1 MNGLSYDLGSGAKWP
16 KATPAAESA
25 TVALDVAKAFK
36 ISVDGGRTI
45 DLASLK
51 AIVISADCYPETG
64 ISLQFGFDHFEIND
78 TTSTEKKRPSL
89 TGSLQIGTMVSS
101 VAQLAEEA
109 TLGTAKRAKNVVQ
122 NTASILAT
130 TIGASKRA
138 EENGSSFFTSR
149 QRDFFLLKY
158 LNGNQF
164 VEAKRTDGASES
176 DCFQLDCF
184 VPTSKMMANVIRFP
198 FERCDALLFLYK
210 AGVPQPVAAKVLEY
224 EEIENWSKL
233 SRDQLPA
240 REMDR
245 VNRLMND
252 FNNPLR
258 EVCSTVNI
266 SMDADIDLCITILRA
281 EGIVTVAKAASS
293 SISVAAKC
301 RMVNA
306 GRHMLDDTGS
316 PFVGS
321 YDATTGLVEWDSA
334 SWRHKLHDH
343 VEELQYVRVELIF
356 FDSAGGGGG
365 NGGRLPSM
373 PTIINNHDTS
383 LGAIFIPLSSFTH
396 HAKELVFP
404 VDDFRQKNNLRRKAD
419 AAAASPPTVT
429 VLVQLVG
436 RQASKMSDSA
446 NNLSSLI
453 APKAQQQM
461 MREASVVYVNSAKVT
476 SSVTA
481 QVYPPYDVWYQ
492 ADSILAGEVTTSSSV
507 PTEKLY
513 VRFGRRALLLE
524 TNQELAAVP
533 SEWAALK
540 LQQPVL
546 YQYLWR
552 KAVLTQYPQSIL
564 RVCEGAHANASRVFV
579 DYSQIEKFEV
589 ISPGL
594 ICITVTI
601 RRYFPGRTP
610 TGSKDKEKDAASEQ
624 LAAATN
630 SRFVPASL
638 DLYVFN
644 VRSKHIATL
653 LDDRR
658 HFASI
663 RRNFLSIVLGNQYED
678 EDSRASDAVVLSIEM
693 DHMAETCRA
702 DIHRI
707 LDNVT
712 DDDIAQMITS
722 GMGGGGGGDGRRG
735 GPAQHLYD
743 HSSSSKIGEEYDP
756 AAATIPMHPT
766 HRSSEKQHLPLQVWT
781 E

>member
-1 MNGLSYDLGSGAKWP
+1 
-16 KATPAAESA
+16 
-25 TVALDVAKAFK
+25 
-36 ISVDGGRTI
+36 
-45 DLASLK
+45 
-51 AIVISADCYPETG
+51 
-64 ISLQFGFDHFEIND
+64 
-78 TTSTEKKRPSL
+78 
-89 TGSLQIGTMVSS
+89 
-101 VAQLAEEA
+101 
-109 TLGTAKRAKNVVQ
+109 
-122 NTASILAT
+122 
-130 TIGASKRA
+130 
-138 EENGSSFFTSR
+138 
-149 QRDFFLLKY
+149 
-158 LNGNQF
+158 
-164 VEAKRTDGASES
+164 
-176 DCFQLDCF
+176 
-184 VPTSKMMANVIRFP
+184 
-198 FERCDALLFLYK
+198 
-210 AGVPQPVAAKVLEY
+210 
-224 EEIENWSKL
+224 
-233 SRDQLPA
+233 
-240 REMDR
+240 
-245 VNRLMND
+245 
-252 FNNPLR
+252 
-258 EVCSTVNI
+258 
-266 SMDADIDLCITILRA
+266 
-281 EGIVTVAKAASS
+281 
-293 SISVAAKC
+293 
-301 RMVNA
+301 
-306 GRHMLDDTGS
+306 MLDDTGS

-356 FDSAGGGGG
+356 FDSAAGGG

-419 AAAASPPTVT
+419 AVAASPTVT

-594 ICITVTI
+594 ICVTVTI
-601 RRYFPGRTP
+601 RRFFPGRAP
-610 TGSKDKEKDAASEQ
+610 TGSKDKDKEKEAASEQ

-722 GMGGGGGGDGRRG
+722 GMGGGGGGGDGRRG

-766 HRSSEKQHLPLQVWT
+766 HLSSEKQHLPLQVWT
-781 E
+781 EVRKVGSRECRLRMYEAALYGIGLQGAHDFNPTEVQALLQADIAESQAMLAPPGLNGADAHGSSMGFSSHSSSGKQRAEEDAAERFASACQFLVAMAEKRIRETAIAGWSRRGEGKELDQCLVMLVEGYFNAILTTMRPLFVKERFDQIKVRDVCILSPRPAAFIDACIADTSTGVASEAALHHLRVAAPGPMEDVSRLRPASVPSTRLSGASHLVVHPPGTADRLVSRGDSQGYARARAAHFPSLAGPSAEQQQQRRWRWWRLAER

>member
-1 MNGLSYDLGSGAKWP
+1 
-16 KATPAAESA
+16 
-25 TVALDVAKAFK
+25 
-36 ISVDGGRTI
+36 
-45 DLASLK
+45 
-51 AIVISADCYPETG
+51 
-64 ISLQFGFDHFEIND
+64 
-78 TTSTEKKRPSL
+78 
-89 TGSLQIGTMVSS
+89 
-101 VAQLAEEA
+101 
-109 TLGTAKRAKNVVQ
+109 
-122 NTASILAT
+122 
-130 TIGASKRA
+130 
-138 EENGSSFFTSR
+138 
-149 QRDFFLLKY
+149 
-158 LNGNQF
+158 
-164 VEAKRTDGASES
+164 
-176 DCFQLDCF
+176 
-184 VPTSKMMANVIRFP
+184 
-198 FERCDALLFLYK
+198 
-210 AGVPQPVAAKVLEY
+210 
-224 EEIENWSKL
+224 
-233 SRDQLPA
+233 
-240 REMDR
+240 
-245 VNRLMND
+245 
-252 FNNPLR
+252 
-258 EVCSTVNI
+258 
-266 SMDADIDLCITILRA
+266 
-281 EGIVTVAKAASS
+281 
-293 SISVAAKC
+293 
-301 RMVNA
+301 MVNA

-321 YDATTGLVEWDSA
+321 YDANTGVVEWDSA

-356 FDSAGGGGG
+356 FDSVAGGG

-373 PTIINNHDTS
+373 PTIINNHDNS

-404 VDDFRQKNNLRRKAD
+404 VDDFRQKNNLRRRAD
-419 AAAASPPTVT
+419 ATTSPTVT
-429 VLVQLVG
+429 VLIQLVG
-436 RQASKMSDSA
+436 RQTSKMSDSS

-481 QVYPPYDVWYQ
+481 QIYPPYDVWYQ
-492 ADSILAGEVTTSSSV
+492 ADSILAGEVTASSSV
-507 PTEKLY
+507 PVEKLY

-540 LQQPVL
+540 LQQPLL
-546 YQYLWR
+546 YHFLWR
-552 KAVLTQYPQSIL
+552 KAVLTQYPQAIL
-564 RVCEGAHANASRVFV
+564 RVCEEAHAKSSRVFI

-594 ICITVTI
+594 ICITVTV
-601 RRYFPGRTP
+601 RRYFPGRAATA
-610 TGSKDKEKDAASEQ
+610 SKDKEKDPASEQ
-624 LAAATN
+624 LSAATN

-693 DHMAETCRA
+693 DHMAETCSA

-722 GMGGGGGGDGRRG
+722 GVGGGSNGRRDG
-735 GPAQHLYD
+735 TAKHLYD
-743 HSSSSKIGEEYDP
+743 NSSSKVGEEFDP
-756 AAATIPMHPT
+756 AAATIPMHAANL
-766 HRSSEKQHLPLQVWT
+766 SSEKHHLPMQVWT
-781 E
+781 EVRRVGSRECRLRMYEAALYGIGLQGAHDFNPTEVQALLQADIAESQAILAPPEMNGADGGSHSSMGFSSHSSSGKQRAEEDAAERFASACQFLVAMAEKRIRETAIAGWSRRGEGKELDQCLVMLVEGYFNAILTTMRPLFVKERFDQIKVRDVYYRIH